1 MEGRKNPP
9 QAVHLEL
16 SSQQTTC
23 NKSLAELFKTRLTLI
38 LG

>member
-1 MEGRKNPP
+1 MEWRRNPP

-16 SSQQTTC
+16 PSQQTTC

>member
-16 SSQQTTC
+16 HSQQTTC
-23 NKSLAELFKTRLTLI
+23 NKSLAELFKTRLTLM